1 MRTPIHMI
9 SLVSYFQSDK
19 IRIQPKFPNFLGLS
33 EKLHSIP
40 KEAIQITPK
49 EAVLPNQNGISV
61 ENVSSTKPTVNNEPL
76 NKIENSH
83 EPEDLNHLNETNA
96 NSCEAIDEEEQV
108 EDLSEPDEVI
118 PDDTIPDIPKDDC
131 YMNGDSELPEYDIE
145 DSEPVEELQTSENE
159 SKRDVSA
166 FSEKTNEVSDI
177 SETNGGEIKSLPNE
191 QVSTHEK
198 VESESS
204 GNDNNHFDEKVIEE
218 DDDEFGNFDSSDQV
232 PEQSGKNDSY
242 LEDCGDD
249 DDDFGDFEDA
259 PKVPPLTLDDSEQVN
274 EFGAEDDDDFGDFT
288 DDQKVVKPET
298 GAPSFA
304 SAAGWASLDSSP
316 RGKLDQILIQLQL
329 KLTTV
334 ISSLYLS
341 LDSPEEDDNRV
352 QALDFDR
359 DECED
364 RVWHLI
370 HNIQST
376 PALNQK
382 WKDSEGRSRLLT
394 LLKVDPRNVVCFS
407 YINQ

>member
-1 MRTPIHMI
+1 M
-9 SLVSYFQSDK
+9 
-19 IRIQPKFPNFLGLS
+19 
-33 EKLHSIP
+33 HSIP

-76 NKIENSH
+76 NVIENSH
-83 EPEDLNHLNETNA
+83 KPEDLNHIDETNES
-96 NSCEAIDEEEQV
+96 SCEAFDEERQMK
-108 EDLSEPDEVI
+108 DTSEHEEVI

-131 YMNGDSELPEYDIE
+131 HINGDSELPEYDIE
-145 DSEPVEELQTSENE
+145 TSEPVEELQPSENE
-159 SKRDVSA
+159 LKRDFNS
-166 FSEKTNEVSDI
+166 FSVKSNEVGDI
-177 SETNGGEIKSLPNE
+177 REEFGEEIKSPPDE
-191 QVSTHEK
+191 QVSTHEHPEK

-204 GNDNNHFDEKVIEE
+204 GDDNCHLDEKVIEE

-232 PEQSGKNDSY
+232 PEEIEPVKSDPNV
-242 LEDCGDD
+242 EDCGDD
-249 DDDFGDFEDA
+249 DDDDFGAFEDA

-359 DECED
+359 DDCED

-382 WKDSEGRSRLLT
+382 WKDTEGRSRLLT
-394 LLKVDPRNVVCFS
+394 LLKVDPRNVVRFS
-407 YINQ
+407 YSEV

>member
-1 MRTPIHMI
+1 M
-9 SLVSYFQSDK
+9 
-19 IRIQPKFPNFLGLS
+19 
-33 EKLHSIP
+33 HSIP

-61 ENVSSTKPTVNNEPL
+61 ENVSSTKLTVNNEPL
-76 NKIENSH
+76 NIVENSH
-83 EPEDLNHLNETNA
+83 EPKNLNHQDETNE
-96 NSCEAIDEEEQV
+96 NSCEAFDDERQIK
-108 EDLSEPDEVI
+108 DLSEPKEVI
-118 PDDTIPDIPKDDC
+118 PDDTIPDIPKDAC
-131 YMNGDSELPEYDIE
+131 HINGDSELPEDDIE
-145 DSEPVEELQTSENE
+145 TSEPVEELQPSENE
-159 SKRDVSA
+159 LRRDFSS
-166 FSEKTNEVSDI
+166 FSEKKNEVSDI
-177 SETNGGEIKSLPNE
+177 REESAPDEQ
-191 QVSTHEK
+191 QVSTHEDPEK

-204 GNDNNHFDEKVIEE
+204 GDDDNNHFDEKVVEE

-232 PEQSGKNDSY
+232 PEEIEPGKSDSNV
-242 LEDCGDD
+242 EDCGDDD

-288 DDQKVVKPET
+288 DNQKVVKPET

-359 DECED
+359 DDCED

-382 WKDSEGRSRLLT
+382 WKDTEGRSRLLT
-394 LLKVDPRNVVCFS
+394 LLKVDPRNVVRFS
-407 YINQ
+407 

>member
-1 MRTPIHMI
+1 M
-9 SLVSYFQSDK
+9 
-19 IRIQPKFPNFLGLS
+19 
-33 EKLHSIP
+33 HSIP

-76 NKIENSH
+76 NTIENSH
-83 EPEDLNHLNETNA
+83 EPEDLNHLNETNES
-96 NSCEAIDEEEQV
+96 SCGAFDKEGHV
-108 EDLSEPDEVI
+108 EDLSEPIEVI

-131 YMNGDSELPEYDIE
+131 HINGDSELPEYDNE
-145 DSEPVEELQTSENE
+145 SSEPVVELQTNENDVN
-159 SKRDVSA
+159 RDFDS
-166 FSEKTNEVSDI
+166 FSEKTNEVSDNH
-177 SETNGGEIKSLPNE
+177 EEFAEDIKSSLPDE
-191 QVSTHEK
+191 QVSTHDPEK
-198 VESESS
+198 VESESF
-204 GNDNNHFDEKVIEE
+204 GDDTNHFDEKVIE

-232 PEQSGKNDSY
+232 PEQSGKSESN
-242 LEDCGDD
+242 LEDCGDDD

-288 DDQKVVKPET
+288 DDQKMVKPET

-341 LDSPEEDDNRV
+341 LDSPEEDDDRV

-359 DECED
+359 DDCED
-364 RVWHLI
+364 RVWHLV

-407 YINQ
+407 CIEVRSVKMHILP

>member
-1 MRTPIHMI
+1 M
-9 SLVSYFQSDK
+9 
-19 IRIQPKFPNFLGLS
+19 
-33 EKLHSIP
+33 
-40 KEAIQITPK
+40 
-49 EAVLPNQNGISV
+49 PNQNGISV
-61 ENVSSTKPTVNNEPL
+61 ENVSSTKLTVNNEPL
-76 NKIENSH
+76 NIVENSH
-83 EPEDLNHLNETNA
+83 EPKNLNHQDETNE
-96 NSCEAIDEEEQV
+96 NSCEAFDDERQIK
-108 EDLSEPDEVI
+108 DLSEPKEVI
-118 PDDTIPDIPKDDC
+118 PDDTIPDIPKDAC
-131 YMNGDSELPEYDIE
+131 HINGDSELPEDDIE
-145 DSEPVEELQTSENE
+145 TSEPVEELQPSENE
-159 SKRDVSA
+159 LRRDFSS

-177 SETNGGEIKSLPNE
+177 REESAPDEQ
-191 QVSTHEK
+191 QVSTHEDPEK

-204 GNDNNHFDEKVIEE
+204 GDDDNNHFDEKVVEE

-232 PEQSGKNDSY
+232 PEEIEPGKSDSNV
-242 LEDCGDD
+242 EDCGDDD

-288 DDQKVVKPET
+288 DNQKVVKPET

-359 DECED
+359 DDCED

-382 WKDSEGRSRLLT
+382 WKDTEGRSRLLT
-394 LLKVDPRNVVCFS
+394 LLKVDPRNVVRFS
-407 YINQ
+407 